1 MESEKDFQKRI
12 SRIKGQVEGVERMIS
27 EKRDC
32 LDVIQQIAAVRSA
45 LAKVGIEL
53 LKSETSSCVSDSKQ
67 FEKLLN
73 SLFRLT

>member
-1 MESEKDFQKRI
+1 MNSEQNLQKRI
-12 SRIKGQVEGVERMIS
+12 SRIKGQVEGIERMVS

-53 LKSETSSCVSDSKQ
+53 LKTETVSCVRDSEQ

-73 SLFRLT
+73 SLFRLS